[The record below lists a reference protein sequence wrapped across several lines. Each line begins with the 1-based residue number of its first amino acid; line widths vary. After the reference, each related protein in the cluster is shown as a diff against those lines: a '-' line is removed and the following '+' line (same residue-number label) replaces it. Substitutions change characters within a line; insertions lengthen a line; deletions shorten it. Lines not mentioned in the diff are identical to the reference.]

1 MTKCMSLDY
10 NTLISYAERMSVMSD
25 KHLPQG
31 APGVP
36 PEENRPRPH
45 RRRRIRWVRRLIRL
59 VLWAVIALAVVL
71 GYNYYKE
78 KAFDAANII
87 STKEEL
93 SDTVV
98 KRKLLSIGEL
108 ATYAYE
114 YEDIREVK
122 SSKQLG
128 NWNIPG
134 TTHTIR
140 IKYNG
145 IIKVGY
151 QVADIGVKVDNDAMV
166 IHVTLP
172 EPMVTDNYIDMD
184 RLEYSEQNNIFNP
197 ISGEELTEELE
208 DIKNA
213 ELEKAESDGIYEL
226 AQGNAKVLINGL
238 LSDFSDFTVKFD

>member
-1 MTKCMSLDY
+1 M
-10 NTLISYAERMSVMSD
+10 AE
-25 KHLPQG
+25 KHIPQG
-31 APGVP
+31 APGIP
-36 PEENRPRPH
+36 PEDNHGKPH
-45 RRRRIRWVRRLIRL
+45 RRRRRRWIRRCVRL
-59 VLWAVIALAVVL
+59 VVWAVVILAVVL

-78 KAFDAANII
+78 KAFDAANLI

-98 KRKLLSIGEL
+98 KRKLQSIGEL
-108 ATYAYE
+108 ATYEYQ

-128 NWNIPG
+128 SWNIPG

-145 IIKVGY
+145 TIKVGY
-151 QVADIGVKVDNDAMV
+151 QVADIDVKVDNDAMV

-172 EPMVTDNYIDMD
+172 EPQVTDNYIDMD
-184 RLEYSEQNNIFNP
+184 NLSYSEQNNIFNP
-197 ISGEELTEELE
+197 ISGNEITDELE

-226 AQGNAKVLINGL
+226 AQGNAKALINGL

>member
-1 MTKCMSLDY
+1 MS
-10 NTLISYAERMSVMSD
+10 E
-25 KHLPQG
+25 KHIPQG
-31 APGVP
+31 APGFP
-36 PEENRPRPH
+36 PEDDHGRPH
-45 RRRRIRWVRRLIRL
+45 KRRRRRWIRRLVKL
-59 VLWAVIALAVVL
+59 VFWAALIGAVLL

-78 KAFDAANII
+78 KLFDATNLI

-128 NWNIPG
+128 SWNIPG

-145 IIKVGY
+145 TIKVGY
-151 QVADIGVKVDNDAMV
+151 QVADIDVKVDNDAMV
-166 IHVTLP
+166 INVTLP
-172 EPMVTDNYIDMD
+172 EPQVTDNYIDMD
-184 RLEYSEQNNIFNP
+184 NLSYSEQNNIFNP
-197 ISGEELTEELE
+197 ISGEEITEELE
-208 DIKNA
+208 DIKNS

-226 AQGNAKVLINGL
+226 AKGNAKALINGL
-238 LSDFSDFTVKFD
+238 LSDFSDYTVKFD